1 MTRGWRIG
9 LAIWV
14 AVLVAVAAGLPMVLN
29 RIVVDHDLFP
39 QGTIITGWLTVGG
52 SLLLVLATPA
62 FALAQRDALRRAG
75 LTGRDAAVTAWL
87 SACRL
92 VGWFVLGLAVV
103 GVAAVP
109 FGGVSPGRLVI
120 GPLAAF
126 VVLAVVLAIQVGLVA
141 SLRSKGLATAATIVT
156 AVALLVVPIVG
167 ATIVELATTHR
178 GTGLEGWETSVDTFP
193 SWYIVAADPLVV
205 VADATPWVLIDD
217 PARSA
222 EPLGNGL
229 DPQAVVSGRAREW
242 RVADTQREKWV
253 FSGWTLEGAS
263 QAPIVWPYGLLV
275 LGTLGAISLGI
286 GARRVSANRP
296 TTAPM
301 EPARV

>member
-14 AVLVAVAAGLPMVLN
+14 AVLAAVATGLPMVLN
-29 RIVVDHDLFP
+29 RLVVDHDLFP
-39 QGTIITGWLTVGG
+39 QGTIITGWLIVGG

-62 FALAQRDALRRAG
+62 FALAQRDMFRRSG
-75 LTGRDAAVTAWL
+75 LTGRDPVVTAWL

-103 GVAAVP
+103 GVAAIP
-109 FGGVSPGRLVI
+109 FAGVSPGRLVI

-126 VVLAVVLAIQVGLVA
+126 VVLAVVLAIQVGLIA
-141 SLRSKGLATAATIVT
+141 SLKSQGLAAAATIVT

-167 ATIVELATTHR
+167 ATIVERATDSTR
-178 GTGLEGWETSVDTFP
+178 TGTDGWNTTVDSVP
-193 SWYIVAADPLVV
+193 SWFIVAADPLVI

-222 EPLGNGL
+222 EPLANGL
-229 DPQAVVSGRAREW
+229 DPQVAVSGQAREW
-242 RVADTQREKWV
+242 RVADSQRATEA
-253 FSGWTLEGAS
+253 FSSWSLDSAS
-263 QAPIVWPYGLLV
+263 QAPVVWPFGLL
-275 LGTLGAISLGI
+275 LLSALGAISLSV
-286 GARRVSANRP
+286 GARRISANRP
-296 TTAPM
+296 TTTPNETAK
-301 EPARV
+301 V

>member
-1 MTRGWRIG
+1 
-9 LAIWV
+9 
-14 AVLVAVAAGLPMVLN
+14 MVLN

-39 QGTIITGWLTVGG
+39 QGTIITGWLIVGG

-62 FALAQRDALRRAG
+62 FALAQRDALRRTG
-75 LTGRDAAVTAWL
+75 LTGRDAVLTAWL

-103 GVAAVP
+103 AVAAIP
-109 FGGVSPGRLVI
+109 FRGVSAGRLVI

-156 AVALLVVPIVG
+156 AVALLVVPTV
-167 ATIVELATTHR
+167 AASIVELATTHR
-178 GTGLEGWETSVDTFP
+178 GTGMERSETTVNSFP

-205 VADATPWVLIDD
+205 VADATPWVLIED
-217 PARSA
+217 PTRSA
-222 EPLGNGL
+222 EPLANGL

-242 RVADTQREKWV
+242 RVADNQREKWV
-253 FSGWTLEGAS
+253 FSGWTLEGAH
-263 QAPIVWPYGLLV
+263 QAPVVWPYGLLV
-275 LGTLGAISLGI
+275 LGALGAISLSI
-286 GARRVSANRP
+286 GARRVSTNRP
-296 TTAPM
+296 TTAPI